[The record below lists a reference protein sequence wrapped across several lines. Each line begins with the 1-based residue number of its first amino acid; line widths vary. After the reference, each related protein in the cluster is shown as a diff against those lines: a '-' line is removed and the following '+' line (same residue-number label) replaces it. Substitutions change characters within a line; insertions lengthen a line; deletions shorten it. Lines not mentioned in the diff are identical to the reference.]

1 MRVQNMKP
9 TRATWDEPETTKFD
23 CFRDFVEHND
33 LDSIAEAVGQI
44 IKFSKK
50 PDSVI
55 FAESIANDIIR
66 EFEECNGW
74 ENTNIEPK
82 DFATWFA

>member
-1 MRVQNMKP
+1 
-9 TRATWDEPETTKFD
+9 
-23 CFRDFVEHND
+23 

-55 FAESIANDIIR
+55 FAENIANNIIR

-74 ENTNIEPK
+74 EDTNIEPK